1 MAQVRDDK
9 LIRKIAISL
18 KQLREEKGVS
28 QEEVY
33 NEINVHI
40 GRIESGKAN
49 PTVSTISVLCKYY
62 KIRLS
67 DFYKIVETIR

>member
-1 MAQVRDDK
+1 MAQVKDDK

-33 NEINVHI
+33 NDINVHI

-67 DFYKIVETIR
+67 DFYNIVEAIR

>member
-18 KQLREEKGVS
+18 KKVREEKGLS

-33 NEINVHI
+33 NESNVHI

-49 PTVSTISVLCKYY
+49 PTVSTISTLCKYY
-62 KIRLS
+62 KIKLS
-67 DFYKIVETIR
+67 DFYKIVETIK